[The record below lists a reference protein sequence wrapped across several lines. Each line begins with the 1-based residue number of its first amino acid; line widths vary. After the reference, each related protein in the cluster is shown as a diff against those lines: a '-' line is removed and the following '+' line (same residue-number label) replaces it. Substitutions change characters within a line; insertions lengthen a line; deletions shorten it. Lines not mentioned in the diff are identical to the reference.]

1 LKGNKNPEEEEA
13 DALQEKPLQPNKSN
27 YTLVEMSLPEWFCP
41 VVCSGLDL
49 SELMP
54 PRPSNNNFVPVVKA
68 SKKSFIQIQVTP
80 KSLNPNAINLNS
92 FEENEVLNL
101 DRDLTV
107 DPQDD
112 E

>member
-27 YTLVEMSLPEWFCP
+27 YTLVEMSVPEWFCP

-49 SELMP
+49 TELMP
-54 PRPSNNNFVPVVKA
+54 PRPSNNNFVPVVNA
-68 SKKSFIQIQVTP
+68 TKKLSFAQVP
-80 KSLNPNAINLNS
+80 VKPVNPNAITVSS

>member
-1 LKGNKNPEEEEA
+1 
-13 DALQEKPLQPNKSN
+13 
-27 YTLVEMSLPEWFCP
+27 VELELPEWFCP

-54 PRPSNNNFVPVVKA
+54 SRPSNNNFVPVIKA
-68 SKKSFIQIQVTP
+68 SKKSFIQVTSKP
-80 KSLNPNAINLNS
+80 KPVNPNAINVNS